1 MGDRTAGASSVE
13 ARITSLAAPL
23 LDDLGVELEDVQ
35 WGGGRLRVVVDT
47 PDGIDSTTLVR
58 VTRTVSAELDT
69 ADPIPSKYVLEVT
82 SPGIERRL
90 RRPEQY
96 RRAIGSQVAV
106 KLQAGVEGERRLEG
120 RLVAADDE
128 RITLE
133 GADGQRQEVPLDT
146 VDRARTTFDWSRP
159 KSRPNS
165 GRRNGGRP
173 AGRAPS
179 SGGPVE

>member
-1 MGDRTAGASSVE
+1 MVDGTAGALGVE
-13 ARITSLAAPL
+13 RRITSLAAPL

-47 PDGIDSTTLVR
+47 PSGIDSETLVL

-69 ADPIPSKYVLEVT
+69 ADPIPSGYMLEVT
-82 SPGIERRL
+82 SPGVERPL

-96 RRAIGSQVAV
+96 RKAIGSDVAV
-106 KLQAGVEGERRLEG
+106 KLLAGVEGERRLEG

-133 GADGQRQEVPLDT
+133 GADGRRREVPLDT
-146 VDRARTTFDWSRP
+146 VDRARTVFDWTRP
-159 KSRPNS
+159 GP
-165 GRRNGGRP
+165 RRNDERSGD
-173 AGRAPS
+173 RAPNR
-179 SGGPVE
+179 GGPAE